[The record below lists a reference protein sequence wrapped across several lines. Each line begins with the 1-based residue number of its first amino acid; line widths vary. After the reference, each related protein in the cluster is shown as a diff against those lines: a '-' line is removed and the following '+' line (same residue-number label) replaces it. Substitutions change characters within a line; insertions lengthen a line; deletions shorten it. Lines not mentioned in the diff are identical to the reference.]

1 MEYVAIY
8 QIECAVCA
16 ATPIVGIRAPSG
28 QITATSLCSVHFF
41 GERMEPDEWNNPK
54 ESTE

>member
-28 QITATSLCSVHFF
+28 QIAATSLCSVHFF